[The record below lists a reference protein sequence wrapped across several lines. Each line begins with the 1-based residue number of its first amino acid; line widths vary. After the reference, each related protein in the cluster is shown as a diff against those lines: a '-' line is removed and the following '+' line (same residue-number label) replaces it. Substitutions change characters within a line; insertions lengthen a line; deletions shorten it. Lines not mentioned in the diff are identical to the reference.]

1 MLGFQV
7 YNNEELTID
16 MNLIAHAVLNGV
28 DAIFLK
34 TGAMNMKD
42 IIKLLKDVD
51 IVCRE
56 AESARWQ
63 KEIFDVLSYKVFK
76 MLSGT

>member
-1 MLGFQV
+1 
-7 YNNEELTID
+7 

-42 IIKLLKDVD
+42 TTKLLRDVD

-63 KEIFDVLSYKVFK
+63 KEIFDELSYKVGIFGGIK
-76 MLSGT
+76 LILL

>member
-1 MLGFQV
+1 
-7 YNNEELTID
+7 

-42 IIKLLKDVD
+42 TTKLLRDVD

-63 KEIFDVLSYKVFK
+63 KEIFDELSYKVELFSVIK
-76 MLSGT
+76 LILL

>member
-1 MLGFQV
+1 M
-7 YNNEELTID
+7 YNNEELNID
-16 MNLIAHAVLNGV
+16 MTLIAHAVLNGV

-42 IIKLLKDVD
+42 ITKLLKDVD

-63 KEIFDVLSYKVFK
+63 KELFDELSYKVFK
-76 MLSGT
+76 MLNGI